1 MDLCHSREWV
11 LVKRFLDDIRTQQE
25 VTLET
30 SDSLENLLRA
40 QGAKKV
46 YNELE
51 KRILQIVGDAQQEE
65 EEQKNG

>member
-11 LVKRFLDDIRTQQE
+11 LVKRFLDDIRQQQE

>member
-40 QGAKKV
+40 QGAKRV

>member
-1 MDLCHSREWV
+1 VDLCHSREWV

>member
-1 MDLCHSREWV
+1 MDLCHSREWL